1 VGIAGKPLVSVVTPF
16 YNTAEYLRECIE
28 SVLDQSYTN
37 FEYVL
42 VDNQSTDGSDVIA
55 AEYARKDPRIR
66 LLRTERFFTQIQNYN
81 FTLSQIAA
89 ESRYCKMVQAD
100 DWIFDRCL
108 EDMVAAAELHPSAAV
123 VSSHNLA
130 ETQVWGSGLPA
141 SRVPSFFTGRDIAR
155 KHLLSPIFLFGSPTT
170 VMYRADLVRQRNP
183 SFMEEGR
190 HHPDT
195 EVIFDLL
202 REHDFVFVHQVL
214 SYIRQQEGSI
224 TDLARTHNLERL
236 EFIIMLKRFGRFF
249 LDAEEYEATWQGA
262 GDWYYRGL
270 ALEWVRS
277 GFREKNE
284 EYWKRQ
290 RVGLAGV
297 GEQIEMSRLVRATS
311 QLAMTPLK
319 KGRELL
325 AKPRSWF

>member
-1 VGIAGKPLVSVVTPF
+1 VDIAHQPLVSVVTPF

-28 SVLDQSYTN
+28 SVLDQTYTK

-42 VDNQSTDGSDVIA
+42 VDNQSTDGSGAIA
-55 AEYARKDPRIR
+55 AEYAKKDARIR

-81 FTLSQIAA
+81 FTLSQISA
-89 ESRYCKMVQAD
+89 EARYCKMVQAD
-100 DWIFDRCL
+100 DWVFDRCL
-108 EDMVAAAELHPSAAV
+108 EEMVAAAELHPSAGV
-123 VSSHNLA
+123 ISSHNLA
-130 ETQVWGSGLPA
+130 ETQVWGGGLPA
-141 SRVPSFFTGRDIAR
+141 SRKPSFFTGRDIAR

-183 SFMEEGR
+183 TFMEEGR

-195 EVIFDLL
+195 EVVFDML

-236 EFIIMLKRFGRFF
+236 EFIIILKRFGRTF
-249 LDAEEYEATWQGA
+249 LTAEEYEATWQGA

-270 ALEWVRS
+270 ALEWMRS
-277 GFREKNE
+277 GFRVKDN

-290 RVGLAGV
+290 RVGLEGV
-297 GEQIEMSRLVRATS
+297 GEKLETSRLLRATS
-311 QLAMTPLK
+311 QLAATPLK
-319 KGRELL
+319 RGRDLL
-325 AKPRSWF
+325 VKPRSWF